1 MTPDP
6 PPLEPRAPL
15 APDAAHGVTTSQV
28 NLQNRVDSLLR
39 EADWHFQLGRRHY
52 QEGDIAGARREFDR
66 AIDAL
71 LTAPEMSSTGQHG
84 AIERKLESLVEAIY
98 RLDLAGL
105 GSGDTGEPAY
115 ERAALDDI
123 PQMTFPVDPRLKNK
137 VLEEV
142 RATASQLPLQ
152 VTDAV
157 LSYIKYFSSE
167 RGRKS
172 LLFGLRRAGRY
183 KSLIHRILDEEGVP
197 QELIYLA
204 QAESAF
210 LPRAV
215 SRKQAAGMWQF
226 VAARGRQYGL
236 MQTPLT
242 DERLD
247 FEKATRAAARHLR
260 DLYQQYGDWYLA
272 LCAYNAGPG
281 VVDRAVERTGYAD
294 FWEFKRRNVLP
305 RETSNYVPIIVAMTI
320 MVKNAREYDLE
331 NVELDPPISYD
342 TVDLE
347 APTNLSLLADLAECP
362 VSQLRELNPALLR
375 NIAPGGMLRIPK
387 GSGTQMAVLNT
398 IPQERRLA
406 WRVHRVGEGDSLSSI
421 AQRYGVNQGSLAALN
436 TSITGEPAAGELLI
450 VPVAQQLERVSVNR
464 TRHASS
470 RTRTAAKSRIGKK
483 AQSARTASTK
493 TLPTRAVAKNTTTR
507 SRAQSRRAAQRKVTY
522 ASDLKPRAKSV
533 KR

>member
-1 MTPDP
+1 MN
-6 PPLEPRAPL
+6 R
-15 APDAAHGVTTSQV
+15 
-28 NLQNRVDSLLR
+28 QNRIDSLLR

-52 QEGDIAGARREFDR
+52 QEGDTAGARREFDR
-66 AIDAL
+66 AVDVL
-71 LTAPEMSSTGQHG
+71 LTAPDTSATGQHS
-84 AIERKLESLVEAIY
+84 AVERKLEELVEAIH

-123 PQMTFPVDPRLKNK
+123 PEMTFPVDPRLKNK

-152 VTDAV
+152 ATDAV

-167 RGRKS
+167 RGRKT

-183 KSLIHRILDEEGVP
+183 KALIHRILDEEGVP
-197 QELIYLA
+197 QEMIYLA

-320 MVKNAREYDLE
+320 MMKNAREYDLE

-342 TVDLE
+342 TIQLDV
-347 APTNLSLLADLAECP
+347 PTSLGLLADLAECP

-375 NIAPGGMLRIPK
+375 NIAPAGMLRIPK
-387 GSGTQMAVLNT
+387 GSGTQMAVLDT
-398 IPQERRLA
+398 IPPERRLA
-406 WRVHRVGEGDSLSSI
+406 WRVHRVSDGDSLSSI
-421 AQRYGVNQGSLAALN
+421 AQRYRVSQSSLAELN
-436 TSITGEPAAGELLI
+436 NSLTAGPAPGDLLI
-450 VPVAQQLERVSVNR
+450 VPAAPEQERTTVKSAPR
-464 TRHASS
+464 TSS
-470 RTRTAAKSRIGKK
+470 RA
-483 AQSARTASTK
+483 SARRRRIWPQKLEA
-493 TLPTRAVAKNTTTR
+493 TRP
-507 SRAQSRRAAQRKVTY
+507 RRA
-522 ASDLKPRAKSV
+522 
-533 KR
+533 